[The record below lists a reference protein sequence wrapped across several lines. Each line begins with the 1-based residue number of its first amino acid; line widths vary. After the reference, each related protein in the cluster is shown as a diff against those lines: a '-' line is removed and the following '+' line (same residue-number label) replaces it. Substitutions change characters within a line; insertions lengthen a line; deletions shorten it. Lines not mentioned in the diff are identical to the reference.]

1 MTIAPDTHT
10 YAEKVKKAAANVLR
24 ALLGKD
30 EVTLDEMTTAGMLA
44 RELEEKARLL
54 AISIE
59 FEARNQK
66 QVVKV

>member
-10 YAEKVKKAAANVLR
+10 YVEKVKKAAANVLR
-24 ALLGKD
+24 ALLGKT
-30 EVTLDEMTTAGMLA
+30 EITPDEMITVGKLA
-44 RELEEKARLL
+44 RTLEDEARLL